1 MEQLIERCAGI
12 DVHQGELRVCARV
25 PATTGKA
32 KTVEI
37 VQSFGTTT
45 PDLLVLRKWLSELGV
60 THVAMESTGVYWK
73 APFYTLE
80 GQFQV
85 MLVNSNHVKHVP
97 GRKTDT
103 IDAAWLAQLL
113 AHGLLRPSFVP
124 PPRVRELRD
133 LTRYRKALIGE
144 RTREVNR
151 IHKVLEDAGVK
162 LAVVA
167 SDVMGVSGREMLRA
181 LVAGVS
187 GPEVL
192 ADLARGKLRS
202 KLPALAKALTSRFR
216 EHHAFQLGRMLAHV
230 EELEVD
236 IEALSQRIRL
246 VIAPFETMV
255 ELLMTIPGVGRR
267 AAEVILAEVGPDMSV
282 FPTPEHL
289 ASWAGI
295 CPGQRESAGKKKSS
309 KTRKGSPSLRT
320 VLVECA
326 YAVSRSKGTYLSE
339 RFRQVRRRRG
349 ETRAIVAVAHDILTT
364 AWWLISTG
372 KPYVD
377 PGPETLRRQTEDQT
391 RQRAMRQLERLG
403 FEVTLTPAA

>member
-25 PATTGKA
+25 PATRGKA
-32 KTVEI
+32 QTVEI

-45 PDLLVLRKWLSELGV
+45 PDLLVLHKWLSELGV

-187 GPEVL
+187 DPEVL

-282 FPTPEHL
+282 FPTPGHL

>member
-12 DVHQGELRVCARV
+12 DVHQAELRVCARV
-25 PATTGKA
+25 PATRGKA

-37 VQSFGTTT
+37 VQSFSTTT
-45 PDLLVLRKWLSELGV
+45 PDLLVLRNWLSELGV

-133 LTRYRKALIGE
+133 LTRYRKALVGE
-144 RTREVNR
+144 RTREINR

-187 GPEVL
+187 DPEVL
-192 ADLARGKLRS
+192 ADLARGRLRL

-230 EELEVD
+230 EALEVD

-282 FPTPEHL
+282 FPTPGHL

-364 AWWLISTG
+364 AWWLLSTG

-403 FEVTLTPAA
+403 FQVTLTPAA